1 MFDKINNRQQIKESL
16 EKSSLQTQKTNEMIE
31 ESRKIQERFYN
42 QVVILSGGTIALS
55 VTFLGYLKNFPN
67 IPVKDIYF
75 LFISWGFLLISLLGA
90 LYRNHHYMRYLFY
103 SGIREYMKVN
113 KESKKKYLMEF

>member
-55 VTFLGYLKNFPN
+55 VTFLG
-67 IPVKDIYF
+67 
-75 LFISWGFLLISLLGA
+75 
-90 LYRNHHYMRYLFY
+90 
-103 SGIREYMKVN
+103 
-113 KESKKKYLMEF
+113 